1 MAQFSAQSG
10 EVIAISQHKAA
21 MMHPSLGLVLQ
32 HWEGLCQGNQPPAR
46 DALDPRDLTGLLSNI
61 FILERSRPATVRL
74 RLGGTHL
81 TDLMGMEVRG
91 LPIRAFFELSER
103 TRLMSEV
110 EQVFTRPAKLMLHL
124 TSDKQGQAV
133 LDGQMLLLPM
143 LGANGQIER
152 ALGVIAT
159 TGPLGL
165 RPRRFRIKRA
175 KLTPLESGIAANGQ
189 TAEAPPKFAKGKP
202 ALTLIQGG
210 LAEA

>member
-10 EVIAISQHKAA
+10 EVIAISQHEAA

-175 KLTPLESGIAANGQ
+175 KLTPLKAGSRPMAKPLRHHPNSQKAN
-189 TAEAPPKFAKGKP
+189 PP
-202 ALTLIQGG
+202 
-210 LAEA
+210 